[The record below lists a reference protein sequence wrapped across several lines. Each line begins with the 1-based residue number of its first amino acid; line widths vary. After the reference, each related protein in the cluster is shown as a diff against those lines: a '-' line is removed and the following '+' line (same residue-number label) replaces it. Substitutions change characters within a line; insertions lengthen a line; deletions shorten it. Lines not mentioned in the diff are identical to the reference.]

1 MKKLFKVLCI
11 MLAVI
16 FAVLIVVDLLYLIR
30 GSLEMI
36 PTEEQIEKSRITSIA
51 ILIPLVVLEALVLV
65 PIFRKK

>member
-1 MKKLFKVLCI
+1 MKKRFKVLCI
-11 MLAVI
+11 ILAII

-36 PTEEQIEKSRITSIA
+36 PTEEQIEKARVTSIA